1 MEHIIIVLHS
11 LAVGGAERRL
21 STVASFIAEQG
32 HEVTMLLIDDPV
44 VKFELDPRVK
54 VVCVN
59 QSPDLTGYDAGKCE
73 LFRLSQPVKTALS
86 DKIRLQAER
95 RFDKKAAAVT
105 ETELYLKTRNA
116 VPLRE
121 YIRQYPE
128 AIVVSFMTVPNI
140 STMMAVKDLPNRA
153 LFGDCT
159 DVAGEFPQDSPY
171 HALKKKYY
179 GSANGALLQTP
190 AQRDYYSFLPEL
202 PKTVVPNFIRGEQF
216 PERYEGERRKEIVNF
231 CHLIGVKN
239 LPLLIDAF
247 ALLRRDHPDYT
258 LAIYGEGGLKQALLE
273 KIDALGLASCAAIRD
288 FDLRVHEKIRD
299 AAMFVSSSDR
309 EGISNSMLEAMAI
322 GLPCVCTDCAGG
334 GARMMIEDHVNGL
347 LVPMEDVNALY
358 LAMKEV
364 IENPELAETMSRN
377 AVKIKDR
384 LRPEIICQQ
393 MLDAILG
400 EEEQILS

>member
-1 MEHIIIVLHS
+1 MKHIIIVLHS

-21 STVASFIAEQG
+21 SAVANYIVAQG
-32 HEVTMLLIDDPV
+32 HEVTILLIDDPI
-44 VKFELDPRVK
+44 VKFEIDQRIK

-59 QSPDLTGYDAGKCE
+59 QSPDLTGFEPEKCE
-73 LFRLSQPVKTALS
+73 LFRLAQPVKTALS

-95 RFDKKAAAVT
+95 RLDKRAVAVT
-105 ETELYLKTRNA
+105 ETELYLKIRNA

-121 YIRQYPE
+121 YVRQYPD
-128 AIVVSFMTVPNI
+128 AIVVSFMTTPNV

-171 HALKKKYY
+171 HALKRKYY
-179 GSANGALLQTP
+179 GRAQGAILQTP
-190 AQRDYYSFLPEL
+190 AQRDYYSFLPDL
-202 PKTVVPNFIRGEQF
+202 PKTVIPNFIRGEQF
-216 PERYEGERRKEIVNF
+216 PERYEGDRRKEIVNF

-247 ALLRRDHPDYT
+247 ALLHRDFPEYT

-273 KIDALGLASCAAIRD
+273 QIDALCLSSCAAIHD
-288 FDLRVHEKIRD
+288 FDLNVHEKIKD

-347 LVPMEDVNALY
+347 LVPMKDVNALY

-364 IENPELAETMSRN
+364 VENPELADAMSRN
-377 AVKIKDR
+377 AVKIKER

-400 EEEQILS
+400 EEEQKSI

>member
-1 MEHIIIVLHS
+1 MKHIIIVLHS

-21 STVASFIAEQG
+21 SSVANYIAAQG
-32 HEVTMLLIDDPV
+32 HRVTMLLIDNPV
-44 VKFELDPRVK
+44 VKFEIDPRIR

-59 QSPDLTGYDAGKCE
+59 QSPDLTDYDPEKCE
-73 LFRLSQPVKTALS
+73 LFRLPMPTNTSFFDNARL
-86 DKIRLQAER
+86 RLQRVTNNKLA
-95 RFDKKAAAVT
+95 KVT

-121 YIRQYPE
+121 YLRQFPD
-128 AIVVSFMTVPNI
+128 AVVISFMTTPNL

-159 DVAGEFPQDSPY
+159 DASAEFPADSPY
-171 HALKKKYY
+171 HALRKKYY
-179 GSANGALLQTP
+179 RRANGAILQTEV
-190 AQRDYYSFLPEL
+190 QRDNYDFLPGVT
-202 PKTVVPNFIRGEQF
+202 KTVIPNFIRGKNLPGRF
-216 PERYEGERRKEIVNF
+216 DGMRKKEIVTF
-231 CHLIGVKN
+231 CRLSPVKN
-239 LPLLIDAF
+239 IPLLFDAF
-247 ALLRRDHPDYT
+247 SLLRKDYPDYT
-258 LAIYGEGGLKQALLE
+258 LAIYGEGRIRDRLLA
-273 KIDALGLASCAAIRD
+273 KIDELSMQGSARIYD
-288 FDLRVHEKIRD
+288 FDLNVHEKIKD

-347 LVPMEDVNALY
+347 LVPMKDVNALY

-384 LRPEIICQQ
+384 LRPEVICQQ

-400 EEEQILS
+400 EEQSSL